1 LSSETIL
8 VENLPAGERLDKALS
23 THPKV
28 GSRSRAAQLIAQGRV
43 LLKDAVKPLEIKAS
57 HRVGE
62 ADQYLVTLPPPTPTQ
77 IEALDLEIEILYE
90 DEDLLVVEKPS
101 GLVVHPAAGH
111 FSDTLVNALVHKI
124 KDLSMGFA
132 EQRPGIV
139 HRLDKDTS
147 GILVVAKNDF
157 SQAHLVQQ
165 FKERRIH
172 RIYYALVFGVP
183 TKPKGR
189 VESFLGRHPQ
199 ERKKFCSLPQGKL
212 AITHYQTLKVS
223 PQGVSLLLCQLETG
237 RTHQIRIHM
246 SELGHPILGD
256 NLYGGLRRA
265 KGLKS
270 QALRESV
277 LSLNRLALHAA
288 ELGFV
293 HPKTGAQLKFTSP
306 WPENMQ
312 SLIHTLGLR

>member
-1 LSSETIL
+1 MD
-8 VENLPAGERLDKALS
+8 NLPAGERLDKALS
-23 THPKV
+23 THPQV

-43 LLKDAVKPLEIKAS
+43 QIMEPKKSAKLKAS
-57 HRVGE
+57 HLVESG
-62 ADQYLVTLPPPTPTQ
+62 DQYLVSLPPPSPSH
-77 IEALDLEIEILYE
+77 IEALDLDIEILYE
-90 DEDLLVVEKPS
+90 DEDLLVVEKPA

-111 FSDTLVNALVHKI
+111 SADTLVNALVHKV

-147 GILVVAKNDF
+147 GILVVAKNDL

-165 FKERRIH
+165 FKDRKIH

-183 TKPKGR
+183 KKPKGR
-189 VESFLGRHPQ
+189 IESFLGRHPQ
-199 ERKKFCSLPQGKL
+199 DRKRFCSLPQGKL

-246 SELGHPILGD
+246 SEMGHPILGD
-256 NLYGGLRRA
+256 RLYGGLRRA

-270 QALRESV
+270 QSLRESIQ
-277 LSLNRLALHAA
+277 SLDRLALHAA

-293 HPKTGAQLKFTSP
+293 HPKTGAELKFTSS
-306 WPENMQ
+306 WPQDITE
-312 SLIHTLGLR
+312 LIHTLGLP